1 MPIVELKGG
10 PFDGDQLMWEGMDQ
24 IQFIPEAPPKVRKP
38 YEKPVLYQR
47 SPDDP
52 ALFIFRN

>member
-1 MPIVELKGG
+1 MPIIELKGG
-10 PFDGDQLMWEGMDQ
+10 PFDGDQMVWDGTDW
-24 IQFIPEAPPKVRKP
+24 IQFNPDCPPKLRKA

-47 SPDDP
+47 SGDDP